1 MDEIRLTQ
9 TEAYV
14 YLALI
19 HAGIGFLLG
28 LIPLV
33 IGIRKGKS
41 KLGILGLVLAVVGG
55 AAIGFLGSVPA
66 MGIFTWLILRDRH
79 VAEDALPVDESSDEP
94 PQESTSS

>member
-9 TEAYV
+9 TETFV

-19 HAGIGFLLG
+19 HAGIGFALG

-33 IGIRKGKS
+33 IGIRKGKAR
-41 KLGILGLVLAVVGG
+41 LGLLGLVLAILGG
-55 AAIGFLGSVPA
+55 ALIGFLGSIPA

-79 VAEDALPVDESSDEP
+79 VAEDALPGNHASDAPPDE
-94 PQESTSS
+94 TSSN